1 MKSLEQLTLTF
12 SQEASHSHASHFQR
26 PGSEEARKI
35 QDIYGLRC
43 LESFKKLSPDGL
55 WQKTFSGL
63 LIGMKDWYSNKCY
76 LTWKLRGTKHRRS
89 YFRLVPSTPRT
100 DGIGS
105 GLSDIMLKTPSAVE
119 TEGGVM
125 EIRQGANAHYKL
137 RDQIAMLPALLHTPR
152 AVMPEETPENF
163 RARMNSKRAN
173 DRKDGLPNLAVQ
185 IAMLPTPQARD
196 SKNPNTS
203 ETPRIKRKLEQGW
216 TIDLNDKIAMLP
228 TPKSRD
234 WKGGATK
241 ARDTL
246 DNKIEMG
253 ATKGMTGTQTGL
265 KLQPNFVEWMMGYP
279 QNWTDL
285 NYQNQDIGW
294 KD

>member
-1 MKSLEQLTLTF
+1 MQQVKMLPTL
-12 SQEASHSHASHFQR
+12 
-26 PGSEEARKI
+26 
-35 QDIYGLRC
+35 
-43 LESFKKLSPDGL
+43 
-55 WQKTFSGL
+55 
-63 LIGMKDWYSNKCY
+63 
-76 LTWKLRGTKHRRS
+76 
-89 YFRLVPSTPRT
+89 
-100 DGIGS
+100 
-105 GLSDIMLKTPSAVE
+105 LKTPSAVE

-228 TPKSRD
+228 TPKGRD
-234 WKGGATK
+234 
-241 ARDTL
+241 
-246 DNKIEMG
+246 
-253 ATKGMTGTQTGL
+253 
-265 KLQPNFVEWMMGYP
+265 
-279 QNWTDL
+279 
-285 NYQNQDIGW
+285 
-294 KD
+294 